1 MQYLT
6 HFPAEFS
13 GHSICLKNSLR
24 IWALFFKGFDWA
36 LEQYFFTMR
45 QLKIG
50 RKITNSDGRS
60 TEIYLQEISKVD
72 LLTPETEVELVKQ
85 IRGGDQFALERIT
98 KANLRFVVSVAKQY
112 QNKGLTLGD
121 LINEGN
127 FGLIKAAKR
136 FDETRGF
143 RFISY
148 AVWWIRQSI
157 MQAIGDQSKI
167 VRAPLNRL
175 SSLVKLNRAISSW
188 EQKFEREPSY
198 DELSQI
204 MESDIGNIGEIV
216 RAGLHSISINAPLFM
231 EDNKSLLDVLRN
243 DSEESPDS
251 RLNIE
256 SLRTDVRRSMS
267 VLAKKESEII
277 SLYFGLNGEEP
288 MSMLEISKRF
298 KMTRER
304 ARQIKESG
312 INKLKNKSKSAL
324 LKGFLA

>member
-1 MQYLT
+1 
-6 HFPAEFS
+6 
-13 GHSICLKNSLR
+13 
-24 IWALFFKGFDWA
+24 
-36 LEQYFFTMR
+36 MR
-45 QLKIG
+45 QLKIS

-60 TEIYLQEISKVD
+60 MEIYLQEISRVD

-85 IRGGDQFALERIT
+85 IRSGDQLALERIT

-143 RFISY
+143 KFISY

-167 VRAPLNRL
+167 VRAPLSRL
-175 SSLVKLNRAISSW
+175 SSLIKLNRAISNW

-204 MESDIGNIGEIV
+204 LESDIDNIGEIIK
-216 RAGLHSISINAPLFM
+216 AGLHSVSINAPSFT
-231 EDNKSLLDVLRN
+231 EGNKSLLDVLRD
-243 DSEESPDS
+243 DSEEAPDS
-251 RLNIE
+251 GLNIE
-256 SLRTDVRRSMS
+256 SLRTEVRRSMS
-267 VLAKKESEII
+267 FLTKKESEII
-277 SLYFGLNGEEP
+277 SLFFGLSEEGP

-312 INKLKNKSKSAL
+312 INKLKNNSKNGL
-324 LKGFLA
+324 LKGYLN